1 MSFPEQHNRDDN
13 VAVLEV
19 VGKTIEHMRVY
30 EMSDGSHEVGLWFT
44 DGTQMTVEIESR
56 TQINLKHL
64 SRPKD
69 DPDRITAQ
77 MDILH
82 ARAR

>member
-1 MSFPEQHNRDDN
+1 MSLNEQHDCDGN
-13 VAVLEV
+13 VAIPEV
-19 VGKTIEHMRVY
+19 VGKTIEQMRVY
-30 EMSDGSHEVGLWFT
+30 AMSDGSHEVGLWFT

-56 TQINLKHL
+56 TEVNLKHL

-69 DPDRITAQ
+69 DPDRITAR

-82 ARAR
+82 GRT